1 MVKWTQK
8 QASATID
15 SSLQKM
21 VSLLKLKVVESKLQS
36 GQFSKE
42 DFIALVEEEKVKT
55 KHLIQEKF
63 YKEDEE

>member
-63 YKEDEE
+63 YKEDGE